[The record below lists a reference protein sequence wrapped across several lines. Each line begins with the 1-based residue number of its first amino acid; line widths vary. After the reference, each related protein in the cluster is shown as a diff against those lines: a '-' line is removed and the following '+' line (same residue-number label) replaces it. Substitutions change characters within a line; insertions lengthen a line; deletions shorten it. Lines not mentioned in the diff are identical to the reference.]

1 MAEIPSSAETGSP
14 DNLELAAQRAGQAW
28 RQLGLRLR
36 SVTPASLAQYVLLV
50 GALAAIGWLV
60 WYTWVALV
68 PFMVGGIVAYAVLP
82 LVNRLDRLMP
92 RFLAVLLAMSLVLL
106 VIGAFFWLLVPI
118 LAEQIYF
125 IYANLP
131 GLEEIRGYLD
141 QTKEYVKTLPEPTQR
156 VINNASAQ
164 ATARVQQNLDVYLS
178 GLVNVAV
185 TTVLGLVNTIG
196 FILGFLVVPTWLLTV
211 LTDQP
216 RGKQALNRLLPPW
229 LRGDFWAVLGIFD
242 RAFGRFI
249 RGQVLTGLVT
259 AVLVYLG
266 LALLVR
272 LFGLE
277 TTGRYEVLLAMI
289 AGMAQLIPSIG
300 PFLGVIPAVL
310 VGLSV
315 SGQFSLMVIV
325 LFVAI
330 QWFINNF
337 VYARV
342 ERNIIDV
349 HPAILILII
358 VALSQ
363 FGFWWILLAAPVTA
377 VVRDLFRYA
386 YGRFSEPPW
395 PAGVLPGERL
405 PSSPSLAEQAANPLP
420 ARRLPLIYRR
430 QRDLRQSNPR
440 SNL

>member
-1 MAEIPSSAETGSP
+1 MADIPSSTGTGSP
-14 DNLELAAQRAGQAW
+14 DRLELADQQAGLAW

-36 SVTPASLAQYVLLV
+36 TVTPGRLAQSVLLV
-50 GALAAIGWLV
+50 GVLAAIIWLI
-60 WYTWVALV
+60 WYTWVALI
-68 PFMVGGIVAYAVLP
+68 PFVVGGIIAYAVLP
-82 LVNRLDRLMP
+82 LVNRLDRFMP
-92 RFLAVLLAMSLVLL
+92 RLLAVLLAMSLVLL
-106 VIGAFFWLLVPI
+106 VIGAFFWLLAPI
-118 LAEQIYF
+118 LAEQFYL

-131 GLEEIRGYLD
+131 GLAEVRGYLD
-141 QTKEYVKTLPEPTQR
+141 QAKAYVTTLPEPTQQ
-156 VINNASAQ
+156 VINNASTQ
-164 ATARVQQNLDVYLS
+164 AMAKVQQNLDVYLS
-178 GLVNVAV
+178 NLGTAAV

-196 FILGFLVVPTWLLTV
+196 FILGFVVVPTWLLTV

-216 RGKQALNRLLPPW
+216 RGKQALNRLLPDW
-229 LRGDFWAVLGIFD
+229 LRGDFWAVLAIFD

-249 RGQVLTGLVT
+249 RGQVLTGVVT

-277 TTGRYEVLLAMI
+277 TRGQYEVLLAMI

-315 SGQFSLMVIV
+315 STQFSLAILVLYIIV
-325 LFVAI
+325 
-330 QWFINNF
+330 QWFVINV

-342 ERNIIDV
+342 ERNIVDV

-358 VALSQ
+358 VSLSE

-386 YGRFSEPPW
+386 YGRFADPPR
-395 PAGVLPGERL
+395 PAGLLPG
-405 PSSPSLAEQAANPLP
+405 QPLP
-420 ARRLPLIYRR
+420 TPAEALTPAEGRSRRPVPLVYRR
-430 QRDLRQSNPR
+430 GRAMRPAQRQS
-440 SNL
+440 